1 MMVLALAL
9 ALVLLL
15 LRALATRLL
24 RLLTEIIVIR
34 AALADE
40 GARRS
45 P

>member
-1 MMVLALAL
+1 MVLALAL

-15 LRALATRLL
+15 LRALAATML
-24 RLLTEIIVIR
+24 RLLAEMLVIR
-34 AALADE
+34 AALADG